1 MDLQV
6 SRRFRQPPKN
16 LAVAIQFWTTMTPKN
31 FAQPERDLMLAVLTD
46 AIWDYK
52 KNFAARNARFRE
64 AQEWLFDGNGE
75 SLFSFETICEI
86 LNFNA
91 GVIRRGLQALSQGNI

>member
-1 MDLQV
+1 MDLEE
-6 SRRFRQPPKN
+6 SRRFRQPPED
-16 LAVAIQFWTTMTPKN
+16 LATQFWIT
-31 FAQPERDLMLAVLTD
+31 FHRQDSAQPERDLMLAVLTD

-52 KNFAARNARFRE
+52 RNLAARNARFRE
-64 AQEWLFDGNGE
+64 AQEWLFNGNDE
-75 SLFSFETICEI
+75 SLFSFEIICEI

>member
-1 MDLQV
+1 MDLEE
-6 SRRFRQPPKN
+6 SRRFRQPPEG
-16 LAVAIQFWTTMTPKN
+16 LAMQFWTA
-31 FAQPERDLMLAVLTD
+31 FHRQDSAQPERDLMLAVLTD

-52 KNFAARNARFRE
+52 RNLAARNARFRE

-91 GVIRRGLQALSQGNI
+91 AVIRRGLRALSQGNN

>member
-1 MDLQV
+1 MDPEE
-6 SRRFRQPPKN
+6 SRRFRRPPEV
-16 LAVAIQFWTTMTPKN
+16 VAMQFWTT
-31 FAQPERDLMLAVLTD
+31 FRSRDAAQPEKDLMLAVLTD
-46 AIWDYK
+46 AIWEYK
-52 KNFAARNARFRE
+52 KNLAARNARFRE

-91 GVIRRGLQALSQGNI
+91 AVIRRCLQALSRGNI